1 MYRRPA
7 ETAGMR
13 YVIMSCYDLLRK
25 HRDLLETNF
34 RESGNGPIFDPTE
47 DFYRALSENSLAF
60 AFVAYDG
67 GKAVGAASIFV
78 SPHQHSGELTACND
92 TIFVLPEYRGTTVPG
107 RLFVMCEREAK
118 KRGCTSF
125 QWVCDEQAPLAA
137 ALQKRPHSGCQVT
150 FIRSL

>member
-13 YVIMSCYDLLRK
+13 YVLMSCFDLLQK
-25 HRDLLETNF
+25 HRDLLEKNF
-34 RESGNGPIFDPTE
+34 RESGNGASFDPPE
-47 DFYRALSENSLAF
+47 DFYRALSENSPAF

-67 GKAVGAASIFV
+67 EEAAGAASIFV
-78 SPHQHSGELTACND
+78 APHQHSGELTAYND

-107 RLFVMCEREAK
+107 RLFVLCEQEAK

-125 QWVCDEQAPLAA
+125 QWACDEKAPLVS
-137 ALQKRPHSGCQVT
+137 ALKKRPHSGCQVA
-150 FIRSL
+150 FIRRL